1 MTMTD
6 PHLDPQG
13 ISALASGRLS
23 GAARDQ
29 AVAHIETC
37 RACRDDLTYVVGF
50 ERRAR
55 RKRTAVL
62 VAGLASVAL
71 VVSIVPRDGL
81 APPSDTLRAVS
92 EEGIPLIASFEPE
105 NGAELTGD
113 SARFVWQ
120 NVGTGTH
127 YRLHVSAADGT
138 PLLERAVRDTV
149 LYLPLASPL
158 KAGQSYFWFVD
169 ALLDDG
175 GAARSNVWRFTVRE

>member
-6 PHLDPQG
+6 QHLDPQR
-13 ISALASGRLS
+13 ISALAGGRLN

-55 RKRTAVL
+55 RKRTAVV

-71 VVSIVPRDGL
+71 VVSIAPRDAV
-81 APPSDTLRAVS
+81 APRPDTLRAIG
-92 EEGIPLIASFEPE
+92 EEGIPLVASFEPE

-120 NVGTGTH
+120 DVETGAH
-127 YRLHVSAADGT
+127 YRLHVSAADGA

-158 KAGQSYFWFVD
+158 EAGQSYFWFVD